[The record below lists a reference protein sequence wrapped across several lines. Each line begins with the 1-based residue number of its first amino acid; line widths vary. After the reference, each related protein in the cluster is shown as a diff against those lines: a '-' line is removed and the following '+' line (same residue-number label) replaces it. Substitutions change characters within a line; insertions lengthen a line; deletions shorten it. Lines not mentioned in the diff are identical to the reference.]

1 MMESSARHG
10 AGSAL
15 SGLGGGIHAAL
26 DAKPQPLLLGEINE
40 LLSSLHDRL
49 MHSGQQIENSLNRA
63 GVPIVP
69 SDLKATALAVANDD
83 QLSKIREKLNL
94 LHGAAAWIENLSNSL
109 SQLA

>member
-10 AGSAL
+10 AISAMGV
-15 SGLGGGIHAAL
+15 SGVQHQHH
-26 DAKPQPLLLGEINE
+26 DAKPQPLILGEINE

-49 MHSGQQIENSLNRA
+49 MVSGQQIESALDRA
-63 GVPIVP
+63 GVPLVP
-69 SDLKATALAVANDD
+69 SDLKPSALGVANDD

-109 SQLA
+109 TQLA